1 VFDWSQ
7 GPLVEHEVDQNKNG
21 DFWFV
26 RHARS
31 YWLSLVDADEAYHK
45 DDKGRDLLNLV
56 FAGVLKQAFVNPVW
70 TMSLLTWGMVVVSFC
85 NLTKVLAH
93 SEAHLRSSMRKMFWD
108 EHRYSWQRMVQ
119 KLACIA
125 TALRNGSN
133 ICWHALLISLSHR
146 PSSGLGRCAVLRQFS
161 PFLLFPEDFCD

>member
-1 VFDWSQ
+1 
-7 GPLVEHEVDQNKNG
+7 
-21 DFWFV
+21 
-26 RHARS
+26 
-31 YWLSLVDADEAYHK
+31 
-45 DDKGRDLLNLV
+45 
-56 FAGVLKQAFVNPVW
+56 
-70 TMSLLTWGMVVVSFC
+70 MSLLTWGMVVVSSC

-108 EHRYSWQRMVQ
+108 QHRYSWQRMVQ

-146 PSSGLGRCAVLRQFS
+146 PSSGLGRCPGVAAS
-161 PFLLFPEDFCD
+161 LL